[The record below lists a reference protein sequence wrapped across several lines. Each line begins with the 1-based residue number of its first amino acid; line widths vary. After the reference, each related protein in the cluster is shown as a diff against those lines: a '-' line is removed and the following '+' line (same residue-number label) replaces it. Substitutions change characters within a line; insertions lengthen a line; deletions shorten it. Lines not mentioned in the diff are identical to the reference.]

1 MGKLRQQ
8 GTVVIGALVIGV
20 SAVVLGG
27 CSMVQGGAST
37 TTGAAPSATVPTE
50 AGGNGWLAIQRENC
64 QRYVGQW
71 IPSLQYCLGGRGT
84 GGGGGQ

>member
-8 GTVVIGALVIGV
+8 GTVVIGALAIGV
-20 SAVVLGG
+20 SAMVLGG
-27 CSMVQGGAST
+27 CGTVRGGTST

-50 AGGNGWLAIQRENC
+50 SGGNGWLAIQRENC